1 MTPEE
6 FRQYGYRV
14 IDFIADYR
22 AQIAQYP
29 VRAATAP
36 GAIRAQL
43 AAQPPFQPESFASIL
58 DDIVMK
64 LLPGCTH
71 WQHPMFFGY
80 FPSNAEL
87 ASVLGDFLSSGLAQL
102 GLNWQASPALTEVE
116 ELVCDWMRQMVGLS
130 PAWRGVIQDTASTAT
145 FIALACARERVTDFS
160 LARGGLQAEAQPLT
174 VYVSTQSHSSVEKAA
189 LLAGFGRQNVRMIAV
204 DEAFAMRT
212 EALEDAIT
220 EDLAAGKRPCAV
232 VATTGTTA
240 STALDPIRDI
250 AALAQRYRLFLHV
263 DAAMAGS
270 AMILPECRR
279 MWDGIEAADSLVLN
293 PHKWLGA
300 NFDCSLFYVRDPQHL
315 IRVMS
320 TSPSYLRT
328 AADERTTNYRDW
340 GIALGRRFRALK
352 LWCLIRAEGVERLQ
366 ARLRR
371 DIAHAKWL
379 AEQIAATPP
388 WQVVAPVP
396 LQTICV
402 VHQPPGL
409 NSQQLDAH
417 TRDWVERVN
426 ASGVA
431 LLTPTLLGHRW
442 VARISIGALATERNH
457 LEQLWAAMQQAARI
471 SEKAHQSW

>member
-6 FRQYGYRV
+6 FREYGYRV

-22 AQIAQYP
+22 ARIADYP
-29 VRAATAP
+29 VRATTAP
-36 GAIRAQL
+36 GAIREQF
-43 AAQPPFQPESFASIL
+43 AASPPAQPESFASIL
-58 DDIVMK
+58 EDVVAK

-80 FPSNAEL
+80 FPANAEL

-130 PAWRGVIQDTASTAT
+130 DAWHGVIHDTASTAT
-145 FIALACARERVTDFS
+145 LIALLCARERATNFS
-160 LARGGLQAEAQPLT
+160 LARGGLQAEDQPLT

-189 LLAGFGRQNVRMIAV
+189 VLAGLGRQNVRTVAV
-204 DEAFAMRT
+204 DEAYAMKPQ
-212 EALEDAIT
+212 ALEEAILA
-220 EDLAAGKRPCAV
+220 DLAAGKKPCAV

-240 STALDPIRDI
+240 STAIDPIRDI
-250 AALAQRYRLFLHV
+250 ATVAQRYQLFLHV

-270 AMILPECRR
+270 AMIVPECRHL
-279 MWDGIEAADSLVLN
+279 WDGIEAADSVVLN

-300 NFDCSLFYVRDPQHL
+300 VFDCSLFYVRDPQHL

-328 AADERTTNYRDW
+328 TADPQTTNYRDW

-352 LWCLIRAEGVERLQ
+352 LWCLLRAEGVERLQ
-366 ARLRR
+366 ARIRR
-371 DIAHAKWL
+371 DIANAQWL
-379 AEQIAATPP
+379 AQQIAATPP

-402 VHQPPGL
+402 IHQPPGL
-409 NSQQLDAH
+409 TAEQLDAH
-417 TRDWVERVN
+417 TLAWVERVN
-426 ASGVA
+426 ASGIA
-431 LLTPTLLGHRW
+431 LLTPARLGHRW
-442 VARISIGALATERNH
+442 VARISIGTLATERSH
-457 LEQLWAAMQQAARI
+457 LELLWAALQ
-471 SEKAHQSW
+471 KAVVTDSFVATS